1 MPDKT
6 PSGSGK
12 PASDGKATQQPEILF
27 AESGASWLWLLS
39 GPAAGVTMLLLQLK
53 GGGGFQPVLPLM
65 FLVLVSGFVALQIH
79 AARIHTCVELTTKT
93 LKQGAEITSV
103 ASIVG
108 VYPEKQRGL
117 EPGSAEAR
125 AQDRWLESR
134 HMGELSRVPRGRTA
148 VGIGL
153 EGGRTA
159 RAWARRHRELRAA
172 LTKLA
177 GEMPMPDDTG
187 SGAS

>member
-1 MPDKT
+1 MT
-6 PSGSGK
+6 SESGK
-12 PASDGKATQQPEILF
+12 PVPGEQTTQQPEILF

-53 GGGGFQPVLPLM
+53 GGGGFQPTLPLM

-93 LKQGAEITSV
+93 LKQGAEVTSV
-103 ASIVG
+103 DSILG
-108 VYPEKQRGL
+108 VYPAKQRGL
-117 EPGSAEAR
+117 EAGGAEAR
-125 AQDRWLESR
+125 AQDKWLESR

-153 EGGRTA
+153 AGGRTA

-172 LTKLA
+172 LTKLV
-177 GEMPMPDDTG
+177 GEMPTPDDTKS
-187 SGAS
+187 SGTS

>member
-1 MPDKT
+1 MPDDKT
-6 PSGSGK
+6 PEQ
-12 PASDGKATQQPEILF
+12 PAPAILF

-39 GPAAGVTMLLLQLK
+39 GPAAGLTMLLLQLK
-53 GGGGFQPVLPLM
+53 GGGGFQPALPLM
-65 FLVLVSGFVALQIH
+65 FLVLVTGFVALQIH
-79 AARIHTCVELTTKT
+79 AARIHTCVELTTQT

-117 EPGSAEAR
+117 EAGSTEAR
-125 AQDRWLESR
+125 TQDKWLESR

-153 EGGRTA
+153 AGGRTA
-159 RAWARRHRELRAA
+159 RAWARRHREFRAA
-172 LTKLA
+172 LTKLV
-177 GEMPMPDDTG
+177 GEMPVPVDKTG
-187 SGAS
+187 SDS